1 MNRNNPLVSVYQNGF
16 SEELSAGPE
25 QTLEKIEIYNEMG
38 WHENVKEE
46 ARQFLSETGIDVS
59 ELEKRAH
66 IDIQADLSEP
76 PVTTEA
82 SLTKEFHSEYG
93 DVSELADFDIQREL
107 EIMDVYDD
115 MGWNAALRGKA
126 EDFKDKTGVDVSRF
140 AKQAGVNL

>member
-25 QTLEKIEIYNEMG
+25 QILEKIEIYNEMG

-46 ARQFLSETGIDVS
+46 EETRQFLSETGIDVS

-76 PVTTEA
+76 SITTEA

-93 DVSELADFDIQREL
+93 DVSELADFDIQR
-107 EIMDVYDD
+107 D
-115 MGWNAALRGKA
+115 WR
-126 EDFKDKTGVDVSRF
+126 
-140 AKQAGVNL
+140 